1 MRKITDEMIE
11 VSYEYGK
18 MYANGE
24 IDLQD
29 GIKIIVEKTG
39 MNKGSA
45 RNAMQNTKCLLN
57 EEYYLYNEC

>member
-11 VSYEYGK
+11 VLYEYGK
-18 MYANGE
+18 IYANGE

-45 RNAMQNTKCLLN
+45 RNAMQNTN
-57 EEYYLYNEC
+57 VY